1 MNEFHVDVET
11 PDGTMECFAAHP
23 DGDGPFPAVI
33 LYMDAPGIRE
43 ELRDFCRRI
52 ADQGYFA
59 LLPDMYWR
67 EGKMRFDLSKGQAV
81 LDKMFASM
89 DAIDLGMVMRDTK
102 GMLDYLDANPVV
114 GGPTGCI
121 GYCMSGQYVVAAA
134 GTYPDHFKAMASLY
148 GVGIVTDHDRS
159 PHLLASEIKAEL
171 YLGFAEEDPWVGD
184 DVIPT
189 LTEELDDYSVNY
201 TLESH
206 PGTEHGFCF
215 PGRPAYNEAAAEKVW
230 GIFFDLCERNLK
242 S

>member
-1 MNEFHVDVET
+1 MITPEKTGEPTMNEFHVNVET
-11 PDGTMECFAAHP
+11 PDGTMECFVAHP
-23 DGDGPFPAVI
+23 EGDGPFPAVI

-67 EGKMRFDLSKGQAV
+67 EGKMRFDLTKGQAE

-121 GYCMSGQYVVAAA
+121 GYCMSGQYVVAVA
-134 GTYPDHFKAMASLY
+134 GTYPEHFKASGQPASR
-148 GVGIVTDHDRS
+148 VG
-159 PHLLASEIKAEL
+159 
-171 YLGFAEEDPWVGD
+171 
-184 DVIPT
+184 
-189 LTEELDDYSVNY
+189 
-201 TLESH
+201 
-206 PGTEHGFCF
+206 
-215 PGRPAYNEAAAEKVW
+215 
-230 GIFFDLCERNLK
+230 
-242 S
+242 